1 MQIGRCN
8 FRQLS
13 IVNCQTKRKSIST
26 KQFAKINAI
35 RCFLWNTT
43 ITNNTGAVP
52 QTAAITVIKV
62 LSMLLIQR
70 QTTFPKICRL
80 RMYIDSLWLK
90 NQHKRKCYFN
100 LWQKNFGLW
109 YGSHKYCFQSIVL
122 FLHRKKHY
130 QNNGKQKGATRK
142 LPNKIFI
149 PTRLRKRYPL
159 CKQSAKENVG
169 ISTPTNMIIRTVFC
183 LFTFRNSF
191 K

>member
-1 MQIGRCN
+1 MVDCLFVDANFQVRCN

-52 QTAAITVIKV
+52 QTAAITVIKSAFNAFNTKADDIPKNMPPANV
-62 LSMLLIQR
+62 YR
-70 QTTFPKICRL
+70 QFMIEKISTNVNATSIFDRRIL
-80 RMYIDSLWLK
+80 D
-90 NQHKRKCYFN
+90 
-100 LWQKNFGLW
+100 FGTAVT
-109 YGSHKYCFQSIVL
+109 SIV
-122 FLHRKKHY
+122 FKVSFCSSIEKSITRIMENK
-130 QNNGKQKGATRK
+130 KGATRK

-159 CKQSAKENVG
+159 CKQSAKEKR
-169 ISTPTNMIIRTVFC
+169 M
-183 LFTFRNSF
+183 
-191 K
+191 